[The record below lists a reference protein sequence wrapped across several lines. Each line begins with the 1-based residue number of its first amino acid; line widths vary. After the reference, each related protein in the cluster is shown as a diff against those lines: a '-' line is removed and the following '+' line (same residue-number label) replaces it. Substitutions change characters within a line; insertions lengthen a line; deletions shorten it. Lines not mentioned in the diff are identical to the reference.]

1 MRYRASVEN
10 TEYRF
15 NQDVAMSSLN
25 IGLNTKTQKVMLS
38 VNEVAKTYRVKQSFY
53 QFTDVHAVDN
63 VSFNV
68 HEGETLAIVGESGS
82 GKSTLAKMIMRLEQP
97 TSGAITI
104 AHNQAMTAI
113 TQVEPHQYYQKI
125 QMVFQDPYG
134 SLNPRKRIWEIV
146 SATRNNYQKLSRQQS
161 IELAEQYLIR
171 VGLGNEYLFAF
182 PHMLSG
188 GQRQRVGIARAL
200 VNDPKILVLDEPLSA
215 LDISIQAQIVN
226 MLMAL
231 QKELGL
237 TYVFISHNMALVRHV
252 SDKVCVMSDGKLV
265 EHGEVETVILR
276 PKHEYTKKLI
286 ASSLDLDLNY

>member
-1 MRYRASVEN
+1 
-10 TEYRF
+10 
-15 NQDVAMSSLN
+15 MSSLN
-25 IGLNTKTQKVMLS
+25 IGLNTKTEKVALALNG
-38 VNEVAKTYRVKQSFY
+38 VTKTYRIKKSFY
-53 QFTDVHAVDN
+53 QFTDIDAVRN

-68 HEGETLAIVGESGS
+68 QEGETLAIVGESGS

-97 TSGAITI
+97 TQGTIAI
-104 AHNQAMTAI
+104 AHNQVMTAI
-113 TQVEPHQYYQKI
+113 TKVEPHQYYQKI

-146 SATRNNYQKLSRQQS
+146 SAAINNYQKLSRQKS
-161 IELAEQYLIR
+161 IELAERYLLR

-200 VNDPKILVLDEPLSA
+200 INDPKILVLDEPLSA
-215 LDISIQAQIVN
+215 LDVSIQAQIVN
-226 MLMAL
+226 LLMSL

-252 SDKVCVMSDGKLV
+252 ADSVCVMNAGELV
-265 EHGEVETVILR
+265 EYGDVDTVILK
-276 PKHEYTKKLI
+276 PKHEYTKKLL
-286 ASSLDLDLNY
+286 ASSLDLDLSD

>member
-1 MRYRASVEN
+1 
-10 TEYRF
+10 
-15 NQDVAMSSLN
+15 MSSLN
-25 IGLNTKTQKVMLS
+25 IGLNTKIEKVALA
-38 VNEVAKTYRVKQSFY
+38 VNGVTKTYRVKESFY
-53 QFTDVHAVDN
+53 QFTDIHAVRN

-68 HEGETLAIVGESGS
+68 REGETLAIVGESGS

-97 TSGAITI
+97 TAGVIAIT
-104 AHNQAMTAI
+104 HNQMLTAV
-113 TQVEPHQYYQKI
+113 TQIELHQYYQKI

-146 SATRNNYQKLSRQQS
+146 STARNNYQKLPRKKS
-161 IELAEQYLIR
+161 IELAEQYLLR

-226 MLMAL
+226 LLMTL

-237 TYVFISHNMALVRHV
+237 TYIFISHNMALVRHV
-252 SDKVCVMSDGKLV
+252 SDSVCVMNAGELV
-265 EHGEVETVILR
+265 EYGDVDKVILQ

-286 ASSLDLDLNY
+286 ASSLDLDLSL

>member
-1 MRYRASVEN
+1 
-10 TEYRF
+10 
-15 NQDVAMSSLN
+15 MSSLN
-25 IGLNTKTQKVMLS
+25 IGLQTKIQKVALALNGVS
-38 VNEVAKTYRVKQSFY
+38 KTYRVKKSFY
-53 QFTDVHAVDN
+53 QFTDIHAVRN

-68 HEGETLAIVGESGS
+68 QEGETLAIVGESGS

-97 TSGAITI
+97 TAGVIAID
-104 AHNQAMTAI
+104 HNQTMSAV

-146 SATRNNYQKLSRQQS
+146 STARNNYQKLSRQKS
-161 IELAEQYLIR
+161 IELAEQYLLR
-171 VGLGNEYLFAF
+171 VGLGSEYLFAF

-226 MLMAL
+226 LLMTL

-237 TYVFISHNMALVRHV
+237 TYIFISHNMALVRHV
-252 SDKVCVMSDGKLV
+252 SDSVCVMNSGELV
-265 EHGEVETVILR
+265 EYGDVDAVILQPR
-276 PKHEYTKKLI
+276 HEYTKKLL
-286 ASSLDLDLNY
+286 ASSLDLDFGY